1 MLKKM
6 SRFGF
11 ARATAG
17 GGRVWLGVSLAIAA
31 LRFLRRLTGRKVDTV
46 YCEKLR
52 PGEQL
57 VITHIPRQ
65 KP

>member
-1 MLKKM
+1 M
-6 SRFGF
+6 
-11 ARATAG
+11 
-17 GGRVWLGVSLAIAA
+17 SLAIGA
-31 LRFLRRLTGRKVDTV
+31 LRFLKRLTGRKVDTV

-57 VITHIPRQ
+57 VITHVPRQ